1 MRYNNFLLV
10 GSSSWGSEL
19 LTAELIRF
27 GEDFELDLRAY
38 ELRRGGRSLRL
49 EPIPMGLLVLLVER
63 RGVLVTRDQI
73 VERVWDKNVYFDT
86 DNSINSAVRKLRQAL
101 KDDPDRPK
109 FILTV
114 TGKGYRF
121 VAPVEEVVPPAALG
135 REPKLESPS
144 SDAALLGKKIS
155 HYRIT
160 QMLGGGGMGVV
171 YKAEDLRLGR
181 TVALK
186 FLPSELDSDPVAF
199 ERLQREARAASSL
212 DHPNICSIFQLDE
225 HEGQPFI
232 VMQFLEGQTLREW
245 IESASATLPEERLA
259 NLVEL
264 AIQIAD
270 GLEAAHRNGIVHRD
284 IKPTNIIITT
294 RGQAKILD
302 FGVAKFIDSMDAAE
316 AKDAPHQATG
326 EAPNDGDLHLTRTGA
341 SLGTPSYLSPEQI
354 RREKIDARTDL
365 FSFGLVLYEMA
376 TGHRAFS
383 GSTVTMIREAVLS
396 DALIPASGSDT
407 SIPPILDHIL
417 AKALQK
423 DRNLRYQSAA
433 EMQTDLQGLKNSLA
447 HEGRLT
453 PAPRAKSRVRFWV
466 VAGLTLVIA
475 AGVSIAT
482 FIRSSHARAQR
493 LSDQDTIVLADFA
506 NSTGDVVFDD
516 TLKQALNVSLSQ
528 SPFLNILPNSKANQT
543 LKQMTRP
550 PNTPLTPDIVQELCV
565 RAGSKAYVAGAIGA
579 LGTEYVLGLKAVNC
593 QSGDLLAQEQVTVAK
608 KERVLDALGTATT
621 RLRSALGESLAS
633 VQRLDVPLD
642 QGTTPSLEALKYY
655 TDGRHV
661 LLSKGMTAAI
671 PYYEHAIAL
680 DPNFASAYLS
690 LGVAYSNLNQFARA
704 RVAVT
709 KAYELSQHVSER
721 EKYTIS
727 SYYNMQVT
735 GNLDKSIQIY
745 QEWLAN
751 YPRSVGALVNMGQA
765 YAEEGQYEKG
775 IELAQRARTYEKNAI
790 VYGNIV
796 LYQIKVNRFD
806 EARKT
811 LEEAGALNFDDDVMH
826 LNSYRLAFLQGNE
839 RGMDEHASWFDANP
853 DYQSEMLRVRSQ
865 RAAYTGHLKQ
875 AREFTVRAVET
886 SKRVDN
892 IESAAFAHTD
902 SALREALYGNFPL
915 ARREAAAAL
924 ALAHD
929 SRAVEREAGLAYAL
943 AGDSAHAQAIAN
955 DLAKNLPEDTIVQS
969 VVLPAIRAK
978 LEIDRNH
985 PDQAITL
992 LESAR
997 PYEFG
1002 DNLNGCAYSAY
1013 LRGQALLRAGKP
1025 SPAADDF
1032 RRILDHR
1039 GVVLSCPTGAAARLG
1054 LARALTMQAAS
1065 DRAASAEREPARKA
1079 YREFLSLWKDADP
1092 DIPSLQEAKTEFARL
1107 Q

>member
-1 MRYNNFLLV
+1 MLLWGMV
-10 GSSSWGSEL
+10 ALGSEPFR
-19 LTAELIRF
+19 TAELIRF

-38 ELRRGGRSLRL
+38 ELRRGGRSLKL
-49 EPIPMGLLVLLVER
+49 EPIPLGLLVLLVEH
-63 RGVLVTRDQI
+63 RGGLVTRDQI

-101 KDDPDRPK
+101 KDDPERPK

-121 VAPVEEVVPPAALG
+121 VAPIQEIALPTTPGGEQKPAV
-135 REPKLESPS
+135 PS
-144 SDAALLGKKIS
+144 SDAILPGKKIS
-155 HYRIT
+155 HYRII

-171 YKAEDLRLGR
+171 YKAEDLKLGR
-181 TVALK
+181 PVALK
-186 FLPSELDSDPVAF
+186 FLPSELASDPAAF

-212 DHPNICSIFQLDE
+212 DHPNICSIYQLDE

-245 IESASATLPEERLA
+245 IESASAKPVEERLT

-264 AIQIAD
+264 AIQISD
-270 GLEAAHRNGIVHRD
+270 GLEAAHRRGIIHRD

-302 FGVAKFIDSMDAAE
+302 FGVAKFMDPMDGGE
-316 AKDAPHQATG
+316 AKDTAAHQASGDAPH
-326 EAPNDGDLHLTRTGA
+326 DGDPHLTRTGA

-376 TGHRAFS
+376 TGRRAFS
-383 GSTVTMIREAVLS
+383 GSTVTTIRDAVLN
-396 DALIPASGSDT
+396 DAPIPTRDWET
-407 SIPPILDHIL
+407 SIPTKLDHVL

-423 DRNLRYQSAA
+423 DRNLRYQTAA
-433 EMQTDLQGLKNSLA
+433 DMQSDLQDLKNSLGR
-447 HEGRLT
+447 HEDRPT
-453 PAPRAKSRVRFWV
+453 PAPHAKSRARFWA
-466 VAGLTLVIA
+466 VAGVTIAILAGVAIA
-475 AGVSIAT
+475 AL
-482 FIRSSHARAQR
+482 IRSRHARAQR

-506 NSTGDVVFDD
+506 NSTGDAVFDD

-528 SPFLNILPNSKANQT
+528 SPFLNILPNSKVNQT

-550 PNTPLTPDIVQELCV
+550 PNTPLTHDIVQEVCV

-593 QSGDLLAQEQVTVAK
+593 QSGDLLAQEQVTAAK
-608 KERVLDALGTATT
+608 KEAVLDALGTAAT

-642 QGTTPSLEALKYY
+642 QATTPSLEALKDY

-661 LLSKGMTAAI
+661 MLSKGMTPAI
-671 PYYEHAIAL
+671 PYYERAIAL

-704 RVAVT
+704 RTAVT
-709 KAYELSQHVSER
+709 KAFELSQHVSER
-721 EKYTIS
+721 ERYTIT

-745 QEWLAN
+745 QEWLTN

-765 YAEEGQYEKG
+765 HAEEGQYEKG
-775 IELAQRARTYEKNAI
+775 VELAERARAYEKSTI
-790 VYGNIV
+790 VYGNIA
-796 LYQIKVNRFD
+796 LYQIKLNRFD

-811 LEEAGALNFDDDVMH
+811 VEEAGALHFDDDAMH

-839 RGMDEHASWFDANP
+839 RGMDEQASWFDANP
-853 DYQSEMLRVRSQ
+853 DYQNEMLRVRSQ
-865 RAAYTGHLKQ
+865 RAAYTGQLKQ
-875 AREFTVRAVET
+875 AREFAVRAVDA
-886 SKRVDN
+886 SQKVDN

-924 ALAHD
+924 VLAHD
-929 SRAVEREAGLAYAL
+929 SRAVEREAGLAYVL
-943 AGDSAHAQAIAN
+943 AGDPTRAQAIVN
-955 DLAKNLPEDTIVQS
+955 DLAKNLPEDTVVQS

-997 PYEFG
+997 LYEFG

-1025 SPAADDF
+1025 SLAADDF

-1039 GVVLSCPTGAAARLG
+1039 GVVLFCPTGAAARLG
-1054 LARALTMQAAS
+1054 LARALNMQAGS
-1065 DRAASAEREPARKA
+1065 DRAASSEREQAREA

-1092 DIPSLQEAKTEFARL
+1092 DIPLLKEAETEFAGL